1 MTKPLKLVLLILL
14 IACSNNVFA
23 GNKDRQGEA
32 GASELLINPWARSS
46 GWDGLNTACIR
57 GIESL
62 NLNVAGLAFTRKTE
76 LVFSHTNWLGGTGI
90 SFNTFGLAQ
99 SLGKSGGVLGI
110 SIMSIDFGDIP
121 ITTTASPEGGLG
133 TFSPQF
139 FNGALAYSKVFSNS
153 IYGGI
158 ALRVIS
164 ESLADVN
171 AIGVAFDAGIQYV
184 TGPQA
189 DPTAVKFGIA
199 LRNVGAPMRYGGD
212 GLSFRGQSPEGN
224 YSMTLEQRSNGYEL
238 PSLLNI
244 GGSYDF
250 KFGPEGK
257 PSHRLTVAANFTSH
271 SFTQD
276 QVGGGLEYAFKEM
289 VMIRGGYNY
298 QGSLADAENRVT
310 ALTGLSG
317 GLTFEVPLKQNGAT
331 LGIDYSYRTSNP
343 FDGSH
348 AIGIRMNL

>member
-1 MTKPLKLVLLILL
+1 MTKPLKLILL
-14 IACSNNVFA
+14 LLLASFSSFA

-46 GWDGLNTACIR
+46 GWDGLNTACIH
-57 GIESL
+57 GIEAL

-76 LVFSHTNWLGGTGI
+76 LVFTHTNWLGGTGI
-90 SFNTFGLAQ
+90 SFNNLGFSQ
-99 SLGKSGGVLGI
+99 SLGKGGGVLGI

-121 ITTTASPEGGLG
+121 ITTTTAPEGGLG
-133 TFSPQF
+133 TYSPQF

-153 IYGGI
+153 IYGGF

-184 TGPQA
+184 TGPKA
-189 DPTAVKFGIA
+189 DPTRVKFGIA
-199 LRNVGAPMRYGGD
+199 LRNVGAPMKYGGD
-212 GLSFRGQSPEGN
+212 GLSFRGESPGGD
-224 YSMTLEQRSNGYEL
+224 YSMTLEQRSKGYEL

-250 KFGPEGK
+250 KFGASGK
-257 PSHRLTVAANFTSH
+257 PSHRLTAAANFTSH

-276 QVGGGLEYAFKEM
+276 QIGAGLEYAFKEL

-298 QGSLADAENRVT
+298 SGSLTDPDNRVT

-331 LGIDYSYRTSNP
+331 LGIDYSYRTSDP
-343 FDGSH
+343 FDGTHSLGVR
-348 AIGIRMNL
+348 INL